1 MREIEKLKRE
11 MWQEE
16 EAIGLV
22 SENGDVEDSGEV
34 EMEVEV
40 EVEGNFDGEFTPPP
54 SPTPLPETIIGNR
67 ELDEAGLSSG
77 GPSKDDNQ
85 SVHKKSQKEKSK
97 SQTRLSDDVP
107 APSNTP
113 LGNGDVPQDAAPSQP
128 ELTKREKRKLR
139 EAKKAV
145 NPKAEGNIIVRT
157 SLESWL
163 LVY

>member
-22 SENGDVEDSGEV
+22 AENREVEDNGEVDVEGH
-34 EMEVEV
+34 
-40 EVEGNFDGEFTPPP
+40 FDGQFTSPP

-67 ELDEAGLSSG
+67 ELDEVGLSSG
-77 GPSKDDNQ
+77 EPSKDDNQ
-85 SVHKKSQKEKSK
+85 SVHTKGQKKKYK

-107 APSNTP
+107 APSNAP
-113 LGNGDVPQDAAPSQP
+113 PEDGNIPQDAAPSQP

-145 NPKAEGNIIVRT
+145 NPQAEGNVIVHT
-157 SLESWL
+157 SLELRL